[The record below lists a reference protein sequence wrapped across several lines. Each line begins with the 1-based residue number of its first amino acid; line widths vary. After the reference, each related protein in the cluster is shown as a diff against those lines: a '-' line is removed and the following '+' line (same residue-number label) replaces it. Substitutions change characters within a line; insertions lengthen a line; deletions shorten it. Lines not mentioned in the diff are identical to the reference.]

1 MNSPNSSSVRPGPV
15 HALDQ
20 ALIPPAEFLIE
31 DGTCHVLF
39 AYEVGFA
46 IDLDEAER
54 HIQNPKQRESI
65 RRTQKA
71 PGYFQYQP
79 PPLRVTVAADSIEIF
94 GGVTD
99 RIIDL
104 VIYDFGAISVLY
116 RIPLKGSLGGL
127 RGLGLELYDNELLLA
142 DSRRR
147 VMQILQAIGP
157 AVSKLNL
164 AEFVEDY
171 VIYEVNPGLSA
182 SDPRCTIADHA
193 LPLAQLLRAESEQ
206 LSQEEVD
213 DSLACRISFSKTD
226 IMIID
231 WNAAFVIGTDMDDV
245 RAVLEYAN
253 VELLEMRFLDFQ
265 LDRALTNAYARFSR
279 RSFARPFRFRSR
291 AVLLDHV
298 ARLQLDSALMFEGIN
313 NTLKLMGDPYLA
325 RVYRLASQRFHLS
338 EWDSSI
344 LRKLNTVESIYAKI
358 SDRQSGWRMEV
369 LEWII
374 IILIALSIV
383 LSFK

>member
-1 MNSPNSSSVRPGPV
+1 MNKNAELPT
-15 HALDQ
+15 Q
-20 ALIPPAEFLIE
+20 AQFCIE
-31 DGTCHVLF
+31 SGTCHVLF
-39 AYEVGFA
+39 AYEVGFS

-54 HIQNPKQRESI
+54 HIRNPKQRESI

-71 PGYFQYQP
+71 PRYFQYQP
-79 PPLRVTVAADSIEIF
+79 PPLRVTISAEALEIC
-94 GGVTD
+94 GHYTD
-99 RIIDL
+99 KIVDL
-104 VIYDFGAISVLY
+104 VIYDFGAISVIY
-116 RIPLKGSLGGL
+116 RIPLTGSLMGL
-127 RGLGLELYDNELLLA
+127 RGLGLELYDNDLLLA

-147 VMQILQAIGP
+147 VTQILEAIGP

-171 VIYEVNPGLSA
+171 VIYEVNPGRPTV
-182 SDPRCTIADHA
+182 DPDRTIADHA
-193 LPLAQLLRAESEQ
+193 LSLAQLLRAESEQ

-226 IMIID
+226 VMIID
-231 WNAAFVIGTDMDDV
+231 WNAAILMGTDMDDV

-265 LDRALTNAYARFSR
+265 LDRALTNAYTRFPR
-279 RSFARPFRFRSR
+279 RPFGRPLRLRSR
-291 AVLLDHV
+291 AVLLDQV

-338 EWDSSI
+338 EWDASI
-344 LRKLNTVESIYAKI
+344 LRKLNTVESIYEKL
-358 SDRQSGWRMEV
+358 SDRQSAWRMEA

-374 IILIALSIV
+374 IILIAISIA